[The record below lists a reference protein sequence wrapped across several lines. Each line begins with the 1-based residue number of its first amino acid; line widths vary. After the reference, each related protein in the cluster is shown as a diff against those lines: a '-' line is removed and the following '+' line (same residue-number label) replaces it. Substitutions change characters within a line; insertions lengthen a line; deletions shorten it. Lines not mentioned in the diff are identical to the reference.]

1 MSYHWP
7 RISVFTA
14 ALVTIAGSALGATRV
29 ATHVACVGDSIT
41 QGVGASS
48 ANTNY
53 PADLQGL
60 LGPGVSVMNYGH
72 SGATM
77 LSTGDLPYQLQPEY
91 TSATSFVSGAG
102 ATATV
107 DVIIMLGTNDSKDYN

>member
-1 MSYHWP
+1 
-7 RISVFTA
+7 
-14 ALVTIAGSALGATRV
+14 
-29 ATHVACVGDSIT
+29 
-41 QGVGASS
+41 
-48 ANTNY
+48 
-53 PADLQGL
+53 
-60 LGPGVSVMNYGH
+60 MNYGH